1 MNLLVRAIVTGFGM
15 AAGAALYKRFAKQLG
30 LEEDKKGEEKVPE
43 EVAEDGGLDA
53 ESSKLAS

>member
-30 LEEDKKGEEKVPE
+30 LEEAEDDKEKVPE
-43 EVAEDGGLDA
+43 EVAEDG
-53 ESSKLAS
+53 LADEGAARH

>member
-30 LEEDKKGEEKVPE
+30 LEEPEDEKEKAPE
-43 EVAEDGGLDA
+43 EVAEDG
-53 ESSKLAS
+53 LADEIEVVPRH

>member
-30 LEEDKKGEEKVPE
+30 LEDEKKAEEEKVPE
-43 EVAEDGGLDA
+43 EVAEDGAADA
-53 ESSKLAS
+53 ELTH